1 MSRYRDNAG
10 KFNETNTVIFGLSVD
25 SIWANTAFA
34 KQLGADFPILSD
46 WKKEV
51 ARTYGILDE
60 TNGVARRT
68 TFVID
73 TNGIVQHIDQGSAA
87 LDPAGAVGAC
97 SRLKKP

>member
-1 MSRYRDNAG
+1 MSQYRDNAG
-10 KFNETNTVIFGLSVD
+10 KFTETNTAIFGLSVD
-25 SIWANTAFA
+25 SVWANMAFA
-34 KQLGADFPILSD
+34 KQLGAEFPILSD

-68 TFVID
+68 TFVVD

-87 LDPAGAVGAC
+87 MDPAGAVGAC
-97 SRLKKP
+97 ARLKKE